1 MGLPCYTQESVSLPR
16 SKMELGLNFIC
27 SLSSSSSLL
36 ALANSSLISSASN
49 LNSLFS
55 DLSLLISVSANST
68 FFKTYISV
76 FRMSLSFCLSP
87 LESMCLTP
95 VDSASSAYHLTPPYW
110 LPGNRLLD
118 IRQWHHTHC
127 CWLIGSHPKKPGSLS
142 RGCRPP
148 ELTALGKHG
157 NQLGGLL
164 EE

>member
-1 MGLPCYTQESVSLPR
+1 MVADRQSSQHWANTATNLGDCLRNNWKPQDSVNIRL
-16 SKMELGLNFIC
+16 
-27 SLSSSSSLL
+27 
-36 ALANSSLISSASN
+36 
-49 LNSLFS
+49 
-55 DLSLLISVSANST
+55 SANGT
-68 FFKTYISV
+68 FFFLLKTYISV
-76 FRMSLSFCLSP
+76 FCISLSFCLSP
-87 LESMCLTP
+87 LESTCLTP
-95 VDSASSAYHLTPPYW
+95 VDSASSAYHLILPYW

-127 CWLIGSHPKKPGSLS
+127 CSLIGSHPKKPGSLS